1 MVLYRLTIADQELEE
16 LTKQFGISKD
26 QINAWEKSVKSPSM
40 ADRKLGKN
48 VSDLDNNVVEI
59 RGVGKGKAETP
70 PDYWQLTLPESN
82 TQDPADL

>member
-1 MVLYRLTIADQELEE
+1 
-16 LTKQFGISKD
+16 
-26 QINAWEKSVKSPSM
+26 M

-59 RGVGKGKAETP
+59 RGVGKGKAETS

-82 TQDPADL
+82 TQDPADLWQWTSAMKHCFVVFATKIEEYCYKKWFTYTPYITW

>member
-1 MVLYRLTIADQELEE
+1 
-16 LTKQFGISKD
+16 
-26 QINAWEKSVKSPSM
+26 M

-59 RGVGKGKAETP
+59 RGVGKGKAETS